1 MSLFSKKND
10 LLSQREK
17 ALNAELMRLEQEVQ
31 RLAKETPKPAPVPRR
46 DRDRDREDG
55 AVGGGREFAKPLPA
69 AKASTGTA
77 PNGASHFNDRGVRK
91 FDLLAFWKGLRHH
104 VTGPTGNNPGMVRML
119 AAGSLHGLRPLR
131 REKRVARNRFI
142 FLFLT
147 LLAILWGLVFSSIHK
162 R

>member
-17 ALNAELMRLEQEVQ
+17 ALNAEMTRLEQEVL
-31 RLAKETPKPAPVPRR
+31 RLATETPKPAPVPRR
-46 DRDRDREDG
+46 DRDREDG
-55 AVGGGREFAKPLPA
+55 AAGGRREFAKPLPA
-69 AKASTGTA
+69 TKASPGTA
-77 PNGASHFNDRGVRK
+77 PNGGSHFNDRGVRK

-147 LLAILWGLVFSSIHK
+147 LLAILWGLVISSFHK

>member
-1 MSLFSKKND
+1 MSLFSKKDD

-17 ALNAELMRLEQEVQ
+17 ALNAELTRLEQEVL
-31 RLAKETPKPAPVPRR
+31 RLAKETPKPAALPR
-46 DRDRDREDG
+46 RDREDG
-55 AVGGGREFAKPLPA
+55 SAGGGREFAKPMPA

-77 PNGASHFNDRGVRK
+77 PNGSSHFNDRGVRK

-147 LLAILWGLVFSSIHK
+147 LLAILWGLVFSSFHK